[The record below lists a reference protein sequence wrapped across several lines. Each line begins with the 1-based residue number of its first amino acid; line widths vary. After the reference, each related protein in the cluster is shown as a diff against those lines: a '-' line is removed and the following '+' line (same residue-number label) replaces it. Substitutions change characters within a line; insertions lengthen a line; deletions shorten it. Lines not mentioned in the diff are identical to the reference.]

1 MQHEADAST
10 PAASVSASGAASHA
24 LAPPVR
30 RRLRLRREAWG
41 FAIGS
46 LFFFVGAVPF
56 YAEWAGAVVVGVTFF
71 IGSLFF
77 TAAGFIQL
85 SLSGRRPPRRGTTTA
100 DRYDWWAAAI
110 QFAGTLFFNVSTGQA
125 LAAAI
130 RDPSEIGAGWR
141 PDAFGSVAFLIS
153 SGLAVVATRDRGS
166 LWDRHAR
173 SWHGTLLNMLG
184 SIAFAVSAVGAFV
197 SPKTDDF
204 VSLFWANL
212 GTLIG
217 ALCFFV
223 AALLSRRAIDVDEP
237 AAAAGSAGPSRG

>member
-10 PAASVSASGAASHA
+10 PAVPVSAAGGASAVPGVA
-24 LAPPVR
+24 VPPAR

-46 LFFFVGAVPF
+46 LCFLLGALPF
-56 YAEWAGAVVVGVTFF
+56 YAEWAGAVAVGITFF

-85 SLSGRRPPRRGTTTA
+85 SLSGRRPPRRGTNTA

-110 QFAGTLFFNVSTGQA
+110 QFAGTLFFNVSTWQA

-153 SGLAVVATRDRGS
+153 SALAVVATRDRGN

-173 SWHGTLLNMLG
+173 SWHGTGLNLLG
-184 SIAFAVSAVGAFV
+184 SIAFGVSAVGAYV
-197 SPKTDDF
+197 SPRTDDF

-212 GTLIG
+212 GTMIG
-217 ALCFFV
+217 ALCFLV
-223 AALLSRRAIDVDEP
+223 AALLSRRSIDP
-237 AAAAGSAGPSRG
+237 PTK